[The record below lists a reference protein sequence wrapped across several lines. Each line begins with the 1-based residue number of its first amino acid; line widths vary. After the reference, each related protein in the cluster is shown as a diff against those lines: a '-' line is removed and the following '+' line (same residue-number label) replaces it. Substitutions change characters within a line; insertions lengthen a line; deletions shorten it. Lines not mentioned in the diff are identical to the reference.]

1 MVFGIFM
8 DRNITLLESAT
19 SAVQVY
25 NHFEVIFFIYQFI
38 YSIFM
43 DCNITLPDS
52 ATSAVQVYY
61 HFEVIFLYIQY
72 IQYSIFVDR
81 NITATLLLL
90 ESATNIF

>member
-25 NHFEVIFFIYQFI
+25 NHFEVMFFIYQFI

-52 ATSAVQVYY
+52 ATSAVQVYN
-61 HFEVIFLYIQY
+61 HFEVIFLY